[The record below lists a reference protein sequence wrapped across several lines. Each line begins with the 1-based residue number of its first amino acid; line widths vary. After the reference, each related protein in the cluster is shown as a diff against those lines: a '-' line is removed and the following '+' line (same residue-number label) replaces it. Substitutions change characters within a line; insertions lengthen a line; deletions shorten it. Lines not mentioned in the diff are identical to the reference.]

1 MALTVL
7 PGDSLRLCP
16 TQISG
21 LPILCL
27 VTFPYEWLLLA
38 HASEFSKNSQTV
50 ASGLINPPMY
60 CSVAPGPALVAAG
73 LAWVP
78 PSPAQVTAGL
88 AWVPPSPAQVTV
100 IYRSLCSLSWVALD
114 KIQVVADLDLY
125 LLRSPSACAASGQ
138 LQTMSECHPPTTST
152 SDTVKKQ
159 TQWTPEPG

>member
-78 PSPAQVTAGL
+78 PSPAQVT
-88 AWVPPSPAQVTV
+88 V